1 MDKEQTLS
9 QKRAEAGRKG
19 GLKGGKK
26 GGSKGGPAKNR
37 MAHLTPE
44 EKSKRMREL
53 SLKAA
58 AARTKQ
64 KEERNGR

>member
-1 MDKEQTLS
+1 MEKEQTLH

-19 GLKGGKK
+19 GLKGGLK
-26 GGSKGGPAKNR
+26 GGQAKNR
-37 MAHLTPE
+37 MVHLTPE
-44 EKSKRMREL
+44 ERSKRMREL